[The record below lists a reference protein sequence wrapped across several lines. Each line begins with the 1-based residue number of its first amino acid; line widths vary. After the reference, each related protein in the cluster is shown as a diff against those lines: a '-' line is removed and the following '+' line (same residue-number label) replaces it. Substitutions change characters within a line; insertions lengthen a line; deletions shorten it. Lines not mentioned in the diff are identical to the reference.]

1 MLTTLSFQH
10 DGNLPKTMAE
20 KKEFKASIL
29 AMRIKPNEENFEEAE
44 GQAVR
49 LWSEKGV
56 RTLVSIPIAFT
67 FL

>member
-44 GQAVR
+44 AQA
-49 LWSEKGV
+49 
-56 RTLVSIPIAFT
+56 
-67 FL
+67 